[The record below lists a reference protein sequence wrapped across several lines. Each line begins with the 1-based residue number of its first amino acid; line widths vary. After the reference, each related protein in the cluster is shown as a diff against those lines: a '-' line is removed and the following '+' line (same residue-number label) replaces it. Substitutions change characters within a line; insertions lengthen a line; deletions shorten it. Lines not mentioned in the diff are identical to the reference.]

1 MIRFVPN
8 GTLNSVSGGAWGGA
22 DNTTDA
28 SYHLP
33 QFYELWARWGPKEDR
48 AFWARAA
55 ASSRRFLPGVAGAE
69 TALTPDRS
77 HFDQSP
83 LRRSGELVPFGYDS
97 WRTVSNWSVDYAWFA
112 KSPAE
117 PALSERYQKFLTRQ
131 GIHTFADRYTIRG
144 EPLSTRHSPGM
155 VSTAAVGGLALGA
168 SGGGQTGGGDTGG
181 GETGGGRPGG
191 LALGGGGVGAET
203 SPYVAAFV
211 NELWE
216 LPIPTG
222 EQRYYDGM
230 LYLMSLLH
238 CSGKFRIWMPEG
250 KGLASKRPE
259 SRSAENKSPERTNP
273 DKPRATPHKRR

>member
-8 GTLNSVSGGAWGGA
+8 GTLNSGPDGAGGGA

-33 QFYELWARWGPKEDR
+33 HFYELWARWGPKGDR

-55 ASSRRFLPGVAGAE
+55 AASRRYFIGVAEPE

-83 LRRSGELVPFGYDS
+83 IRRSGELGAFGYDS
-97 WRTVSNWSVDYAWFA
+97 WPSVSNWSVDYLWFG
-112 KSPAE
+112 KSPQE

-155 VSTAAVGGLALGA
+155 VATAAVGGLAL
-168 SGGGQTGGGDTGG
+168 SGGG
-181 GETGGGRPGG
+181 
-191 LALGGGGVGAET
+191 GGGGGGSGGGGGGTGGVGSDT

-216 LPIPTG
+216 LPIPRG

-238 CSGKFRIWMPEG
+238 CSGNFRIWMPASRRPAG
-250 KGLASKRPE
+250 TSSAGNSPARKGPASKLQASKRLA
-259 SRSAENKSPERTNP
+259 S
-273 DKPRATPHKRR
+273 PRATPHKQR